1 MIMVRLIGGLGA
13 ELGENDEVDGVSRAL
28 GPDQLVRATSP
39 AGAGGCW
46 DRTAVERALRYNE
59 RRRSAAD

>member
-1 MIMVRLIGGLGA
+1 MVRLIGGLGA

-39 AGAGGCW
+39 GRGRGMLGMNCGGAGAE
-46 DRTAVERALRYNE
+46 V
-59 RRRSAAD
+59 